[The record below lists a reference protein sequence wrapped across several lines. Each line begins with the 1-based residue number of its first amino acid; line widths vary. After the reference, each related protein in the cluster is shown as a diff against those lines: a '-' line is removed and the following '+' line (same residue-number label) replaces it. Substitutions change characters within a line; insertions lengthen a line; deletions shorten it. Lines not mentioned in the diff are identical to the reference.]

1 MQKVLTSKQ
10 LDSLKPSEG
19 KRYEVRDTLITG
31 LLLRVSKT
39 GGKVWYVTP
48 RVRGRAVRIKIGT
61 YPILTLAQA
70 REKAR
75 EILSDAQLGRLTK
88 ERLEAERL
96 PTLAEIIPQFIELYA
111 KKRNKDW
118 KETQSVLGKFS
129 ALNGR
134 AMREIKRPDVVRV
147 LDEIAAK
154 TPVRANRALA
164 AIKKLFSWCVDRG
177 TVEFNPLSGL
187 KPPTKEVPR
196 DRVLSNK
203 EISACWCSAEQE
215 GTPFAQFVKLLILT
229 GQRRGEVAGMRWS
242 EVDFERGIWTIPAK
256 RAKNASVHA
265 VPLAPLALAT
275 LKSMPRFL
283 NCDLVFTT
291 NGRTPVSGFGRLKDR
306 LDKGVAVSDWR
317 VHDIRRT
324 VATNLAMIGI
334 QPHVIEAVLNHKS
347 GIVSGVAA
355 VYNRHAYFAEKSAAL
370 TAWAK
375 NVEGLVARAED
386 SEVNGRARRGASTTN
401 MGTTRAQPVDGFV
414 SA

>member
-1 MQKVLTSKQ
+1 MQRALTPKL

-19 KRYEVRDTLITG
+19 KRYEVRDTLIIG

-75 EILSDAQLGRLTK
+75 EILGDAQLGRLTK
-88 ERLEAERL
+88 DRLEAERL
-96 PTLAEIIPQFIELYA
+96 PTLVEIVPEFIELYA

-129 ALNGR
+129 VLNGK
-134 AMREIKRPDVVRV
+134 AMRDIKRPDVVRV

-177 TVEFNPLSGL
+177 TVEYNPLSGL

-196 DRVLSNK
+196 DRVLSDK
-203 EISACWCSAEQE
+203 ELAACWQVSEQE
-215 GTPFAQFVKLLILT
+215 GTPFEQFVKLLILT
-229 GQRRGEVAGMRWS
+229 GQRRGEVSGMRWS

-265 VPLAPLALAT
+265 VPLAPLALDT

-283 NCDLVFTT
+283 NSDLVFTT
-291 NGRTPVSGFGRLKDR
+291 NGQTPVSGFGRLKDR
-306 LDKGVAVSDWR
+306 LDKGVTVSDWR

-324 VATNLAMIGI
+324 VATNLAMMGV

-355 VYNRHAYFAEKSAAL
+355 VYNRHAYFEEKRRAL
-370 TAWAK
+370 LQWCSY
-375 NVEGLVARAED
+375 VERSITRRGSPSVASDGTQARA
-386 SEVNGRARRGASTTN
+386 VQTPV
-401 MGTTRAQPVDGFV
+401 AQ
-414 SA
+414 SL